1 MGLAYLGILR
11 SSIKI
16 KSYSYDDII
25 HLWWY
30 ITFMVIYYIYDDL
43 SFLYWFITFVMIY
56 YICNDSLHLW
66 WYLTIWQ
73 IWPNRLY
80 PISANLIIS
89 ICGISA
95 EFSCFLK
102 TQNRED
108 TLLWYEYH
116 TDTDFLK
123 NTDIPIP
130 IPIIPIIGLALVI
143 KSSPKL
149 LFKVVYDCCP
159 K

>member
-16 KSYSYDDII
+16 KSYSHDDII

-30 ITFMVIYYIYDDL
+30 ITFMVIYYIYDYL
-43 SFLYWFITFVMIY
+43 SFLYWFITIVMIFIFVMIY

-73 IWPNRLY
+73 IWSNRLF
-80 PISANLIIS
+80 PISANQIIP

-95 EFSCFLK
+95 DFHAFWRLRIGK
-102 TQNRED
+102 TLCYDNTLVWTVSED
-108 TLLWYEYH
+108 IWLTSAS
-116 TDTDFLK
+116 
-123 NTDIPIP
+123 I
-130 IPIIPIIGLALVI
+130 
-143 KSSPKL
+143 S
-149 LFKVVYDCCP
+149 
-159 K
+159 